1 MVLILFI
8 RCNLDANPQNYYI
21 FATKLT
27 DFTLSSNC
35 FCMNGIYLIIGGNMG
50 DRVSLLAE
58 CAAFIEKK
66 IGKIIQQSALYET
79 AAWGKTDQPSFLNQV
94 LYIHTNQSAHDVL
107 KKCLAIEHN
116 MGRIRFQ
123 KWESR
128 IIDIDILF
136 YNQDVI
142 NEKVLSVPH
151 TQIANRKFVL
161 VPLCEIAPNLIHP
174 VLLLSIET
182 LLKQCDDPLEVKKM
196 NYTFI

>member
-1 MVLILFI
+1 
-8 RCNLDANPQNYYI
+8 
-21 FATKLT
+21 
-27 DFTLSSNC
+27 
-35 FCMNGIYLIIGGNMG
+35 MNGIYLIIGGNMG

-94 LYIHTNQSAHDVL
+94 LYILTNQSAHEVL
-107 KKCLAIEHN
+107 KKCLAIEYE

-142 NEKVLSVPH
+142 NEKDLTVPH
-151 TQIANRKFVL
+151 PHLAQRRFVL
-161 VPLCEIAPNLIHP
+161 EPMHEIAPDFIHP
-174 VLLLSIET
+174 VSKQTINQLLA
-182 LLKQCDDPLEVKKM
+182 QCDDSLEVKK
-196 NYTFI
+196 FVLDQSF